1 MKKRIYKVVV
11 CRNCGHI
18 QITYAEASYRC
29 FKCGKI
35 VTIDNDIVMLK
46 TSDPLKAREKLISL
60 KRRSDISYKKS
71 KT

>member
-35 VTIDNDIVMLK
+35 VTIDSDIVMLK
-46 TSDPLKAREKLISL
+46 TFDPLKAREKLISL
-60 KRRSDISYKKS
+60 WSAKQIEFKKL
-71 KT
+71 K